1 MKKTKIICTLG
12 PATDNP
18 QTLEKMIEAGMDVA
32 RFNFSHG
39 AYEDH
44 EKRLKEVLAVREKLN
59 APVATLLDTKGPE
72 VRLGDFENP
81 DGVTINH
88 GDKFTLTTKKCMG
101 NEKKSYV
108 NYEGLPNDVK
118 PGTVILINDGIIS
131 MKVDSVKGT
140 DIHCTVIDGGLLTNH
155 KGVNVPGVDLNMPY
169 LSERDMNDLKF
180 GAAHDFDFIAA
191 SFVRSATDVTI
202 LRNFVEAIG
211 WKDVKIISK
220 IENTQGVDNIDDI
233 IAASD
238 GIMVARG
245 DMGVEIDFQR
255 IPAIQKMIIRKV
267 YDAGK
272 IVVTATQML
281 ESMITNPR
289 PTRAEANDV
298 ANAIFDGTDA
308 IMLSGETANGAFPT
322 EAVQIMAKIA
332 ETTENS
338 MDYSRNL
345 KNNFN
350 GMHKNMTNAISY
362 AACTTAAE
370 LNTSCIATVTKTG
383 LTAKMIAKYKPVCP
397 IAASSSSERVWR
409 QLNLV
414 WGCKPVL
421 EKEIADNNKVFDLA
435 LSTAVKSGLAQNGD
449 TVVIAIGVPV
459 GVSGSTNTLRI
470 DIVGNVICKGTGI
483 GGRCVSGKAAVIK
496 YSGEAEKKF
505 KTGDILVTKKVDNSV
520 LPYIKRASALVIGP
534 VEKSQYENAEL
545 ISNILE
551 IPVIMCEINV
561 TDLIKHETLITVDAK
576 KGFIYFGMPEKK

>member
-118 PGTVILINDGIIS
+118 PGTVILINDGLIS
-131 MKVDSVKGT
+131 MKVDSVKGA

-180 GAAHDFDFIAA
+180 GASHDFDFIAA

-289 PTRAEANDV
+289 PTRAEITDV
-298 ANAIFDGTDA
+298 ANAIYDGTSA
-308 IMLSGETANGAFPT
+308 IMLSGESAVGNHPV
-322 EAVQIMAKIA
+322 EAVQTMTSIA
-332 ETTENS
+332 LTTENDI
-338 MDYSRNL
+338 DYKRQFD
-345 KNNFN
+345 NFYPES
-350 GMHKNMTNAISY
+350 GGKDITSAISH
-362 AACTTAAE
+362 
-370 LNTSCIATVTKTG
+370 ATVT
-383 LTAKMIAKYKPVCP
+383 TAHDLNASAIITVTKSGTTARMISKFRPQTDIVGATINQK
-397 IAASSSSERVWR
+397 VWR
-409 QLNLV
+409 QLSLS
-414 WGCKPVL
+414 WGVKPVL
-421 EKEIADNNKVFDLA
+421 CQLKDNTDELFDH
-435 LSTAVKSGLAQNGD
+435 AVEVTVKAGAAKKGD
-449 TVVIAIGVPV
+449 TVVITAGIPLGM
-459 GVSGSTNTLRI
+459 SGTTNMLKVHKI
-470 DIVGNVICKGTGI
+470 TG
-483 GGRCVSGKAAVIK
+483 
-496 YSGEAEKKF
+496 
-505 KTGDILVTKKVDNSV
+505 
-520 LPYIKRASALVIGP
+520 
-534 VEKSQYENAEL
+534 
-545 ISNILE
+545 
-551 IPVIMCEINV
+551 
-561 TDLIKHETLITVDAK
+561 
-576 KGFIYFGMPEKK
+576 

>member
-12 PATDNP
+12 PATDNH

-108 NYEGLPNDVK
+108 NYEGLPKDVK
-118 PGTVILINDGIIS
+118 PGTVILINDGLIS

-180 GAAHDFDFIAA
+180 GASHDFDFIAA

-289 PTRAEANDV
+289 PTRAEITDV
-298 ANAIFDGTDA
+298 ANAIYDGTSA
-308 IMLSGETANGAFPT
+308 IMLSGESAVGNHPV
-322 EAVQIMAKIA
+322 EAVQTMTSIA
-332 ETTENS
+332 LTTENDI
-338 MDYSRNL
+338 DYKRQFD
-345 KNNFN
+345 NFYPES
-350 GMHKNMTNAISY
+350 GGKDITSAISH
-362 AACTTAAE
+362 
-370 LNTSCIATVTKTG
+370 ATVT
-383 LTAKMIAKYKPVCP
+383 TAHDLNASAIITVTKSGTTARMISKFRPQTDIVGATINQK
-397 IAASSSSERVWR
+397 VWR
-409 QLNLV
+409 QLSLS
-414 WGCKPVL
+414 WGVKPVL
-421 EKEIADNNKVFDLA
+421 CQLKDNTDELFDH
-435 LSTAVKSGLAQNGD
+435 AVEVTVKAGAAKKGD
-449 TVVIAIGVPV
+449 TVVITAGIPLGM
-459 GVSGSTNTLRI
+459 SGTTNMLKVHKI
-470 DIVGNVICKGTGI
+470 DG
-483 GGRCVSGKAAVIK
+483 
-496 YSGEAEKKF
+496 
-505 KTGDILVTKKVDNSV
+505 
-520 LPYIKRASALVIGP
+520 
-534 VEKSQYENAEL
+534 
-545 ISNILE
+545 
-551 IPVIMCEINV
+551 
-561 TDLIKHETLITVDAK
+561 
-576 KGFIYFGMPEKK
+576 